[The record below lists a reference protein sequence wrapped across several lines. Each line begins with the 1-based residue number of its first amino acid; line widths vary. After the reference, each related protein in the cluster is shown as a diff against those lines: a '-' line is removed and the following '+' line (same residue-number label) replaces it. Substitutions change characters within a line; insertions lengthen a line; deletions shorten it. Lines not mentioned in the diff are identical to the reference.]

1 MRIQLVTPK
10 NPKSFW
16 TFDSILPLLGVDCI
30 FPNLSMPTVAGLT
43 PEGHELI
50 LSDEN
55 LDPVPFDVD
64 ADVVGITGYPVH
76 LARIEALAAEFRAR
90 GRLVAIGG
98 PYASLY
104 PDDAAKI
111 ADVVFVGEAE
121 ETWPQFLDDLA
132 AGVHKDR
139 YEADEKPDLTDAP
152 MPRFDLVDASRYHA
166 MTIQFSRGCPFRCEF
181 CDIIVVYGRKPR
193 TKAVHRLIA
202 EVEACLAAGARQVF
216 IVDDNF
222 AGNKRLAR
230 ELLSALAEW
239 SKERNYPIDF
249 NAEVSLDVAEDAELL
264 RLMREANFTT
274 VFVGIESPNAAA
286 LTEAKKTQNTRHDI
300 FESLD
305 KIYDHGIQVQA
316 GMIVGFDDDS
326 IDIFDQQF
334 AFNQQA
340 HIPIVMAGMLQAVEG
355 TPLFSRVLAEGRLI
369 QVKTTGDQFSH
380 SNIVPVKMSLE
391 ELYKGYRRL
400 LSELYDWKAYEDRTV
415 GFLLARGERKKSGR
429 KISKR
434 DMRALWGI
442 IGLFVGRYGLRRA
455 KFSWRVLLRV
465 ARHRPAAAREALS
478 FILMHKAM
486 YDYTQGILEG
496 LVAPEVVEAPREAGV
511 PVLLSPRRIPVRAG

>member
-152 MPRFDLVDASRYHA
+152 CRAS
-166 MTIQFSRGCPFRCEF
+166 TSS
-181 CDIIVVYGRKPR
+181 
-193 TKAVHRLIA
+193 T
-202 EVEACLAAGARQVF
+202 
-216 IVDDNF
+216 
-222 AGNKRLAR
+222 
-230 ELLSALAEW
+230 
-239 SKERNYPIDF
+239 
-249 NAEVSLDVAEDAELL
+249 
-264 RLMREANFTT
+264 
-274 VFVGIESPNAAA
+274 
-286 LTEAKKTQNTRHDI
+286 
-300 FESLD
+300 
-305 KIYDHGIQVQA
+305 
-316 GMIVGFDDDS
+316 
-326 IDIFDQQF
+326 
-334 AFNQQA
+334 
-340 HIPIVMAGMLQAVEG
+340 
-355 TPLFSRVLAEGRLI
+355 
-369 QVKTTGDQFSH
+369 
-380 SNIVPVKMSLE
+380 
-391 ELYKGYRRL
+391 
-400 LSELYDWKAYEDRTV
+400 
-415 GFLLARGERKKSGR
+415 
-429 KISKR
+429 
-434 DMRALWGI
+434 
-442 IGLFVGRYGLRRA
+442 
-455 KFSWRVLLRV
+455 
-465 ARHRPAAAREALS
+465 PAA
-478 FILMHKAM
+478 
-486 YDYTQGILEG
+486 TT
-496 LVAPEVVEAPREAGV
+496 P
-511 PVLLSPRRIPVRAG
+511 